1 MTLIRWLF
9 HGFVWML
16 EGVTLQDVGFAF
28 LAGAGVTVFEV
39 DKLLG
44 GGKEESNRETVSSDD
59 LLKALALAA
68 ECPAE
73 AGKSRGLSESFVWKK
88 EADLKVRDW
97 IYLV

>member
-1 MTLIRWLF
+1 MTLIRWLLR
-9 HGFVWML
+9 GFVWML

-44 GGKEESNRETVSSDD
+44 DSKEKSNGEAVAADD
-59 LLKALALAA
+59 LLKALAFAV

-73 AGKSRGLSESFVWKK
+73 AGKCRGLSESFLWKE
-88 EADLKVRDW
+88 EADLNVRDW